1 MAKKTFKP
9 WGHEEILELNKY
21 YCLKKLFMKNK
32 HRCSLQ
38 YHKKKIESIIV
49 VKGILKVTINKKK
62 KRFKPGEIFTLKPN
76 TIHRMEAI
84 KGNCIYL
91 ETSSTHLDD
100 VIRIEDDYKRA

>member
-1 MAKKTFKP
+1 MIKISSIKSKFSPSSFFISLTICLLQLKTGKP
-9 WGHEEILELNKY
+9 WGYEEILELNKY

-62 KRFKPGEIFTLKPN
+62 KKI
-76 TIHRMEAI
+76 
-84 KGNCIYL
+84 
-91 ETSSTHLDD
+91 
-100 VIRIEDDYKRA
+100 